1 MEVVWATE
9 LRING
14 TKNTRVINERV
25 LIDLR
30 ELTDFVYFC

>member
-1 MEVVWATE
+1 MGVME
-9 LRING
+9 RNNG
-14 TKNTRVINERV
+14 TKNTQVINERV